1 MPQDSPKNQIAKL
14 RAEIAEHE
22 RLYRIEN
29 APVISDDD
37 FDLLVRQLKELE
49 AKYPQYAD
57 ESSPSRIVGNDLS
70 GAFVAVEHLSPMKS
84 LDNVFNSSE
93 LEEFDSRLHKTL
105 GLGGDFM
112 YCVEPKID
120 GAGISAVY
128 EDGKLAR
135 LLTRGD
141 GTKGD
146 DITRN
151 AFVLRNLPAR
161 LTGRNIPSLLEI
173 RGEAYMTRA
182 EFDRLSAAAIS
193 KNSEPQHSIS
203 DNNRKSPYANPR
215 NLAAGTLKLLDR
227 NVLEQRNLQVIFYSF
242 GAVEG
247 FTLHRQSELAEILRN
262 WGLPSFS
269 WTRLAHGPHEAFERI
284 CELEEVRADF
294 PYNTDGAVVK
304 LDDCSLYSRAGM
316 TSHAP
321 RWAVAWKYRAERAQ
335 TKLKSI
341 TLQVGRTGAVTPV
354 AELEPVFISG
364 TTVSRATLHNA
375 DNISEKDIRVGD
387 TVVIEKAGEII
398 PAVLE
403 VVKELRPQSAT
414 PYEFPQNCPECG
426 SRLVR
431 YGAIYRCPN
440 LSCPSQVR
448 GRIAHFASRSCMDIQ
463 GLGVSAV
470 DKIVETLGVKDPADL
485 YKLTLGDL
493 LKLENFKEKS
503 AGNLLSSIEAS
514 KNRELWRLI
523 FALGILEIGE
533 QFAKDLA
540 RKYGTLD
547 ALMAA
552 PLEDL
557 ESNQGFG
564 SRSKKKDSDSTGGSV
579 RALSIRAFFDDPNNR
594 ALIERLR
601 AAGLNFGSKPL
612 SNVDAASLPLS
623 GKIFVFTGTLQSM
636 GRSKAKEIVES
647 LGGRSAS
654 DVSKSTDFL
663 VSDGKIDGSKAAKA
677 REYGTRVLS
686 ENEFLKMVEDA
697 RGKLSLSADKSGTSA
712 ESAIPEKN
720 PSEILSTVEKSAQ
733 TRENTEADSNTNG
746 RDNLQTGNF
755 AASSGGKS
763 MPSETQEKSEAHS
776 LAHGAK
782 KSNDGKVLDRD
793 SDSQLGLA
801 LHSESGRV
809 GQNADGL
816 SDRNIKESAGESTP
830 KKSGKHKNV
839 PPESGQMSL
848 GI

>member
-14 RAEIAEHE
+14 RAQIAEHE

-128 EDGKLAR
+128 ENGKLVR

-151 AFVLRNLPAR
+151 AFVLRNLPMR
-161 LTGRNIPSLLEI
+161 LTDTNVPSLLEI

-193 KNSEPQHSIS
+193 KNSEAQNSIP
-203 DNNRKSPYANPR
+203 DNSRKSPYANPR
-215 NLAAGTLKLLDR
+215 NLAAGTLKLLDK

-247 FTLHRQSELAEILRN
+247 FTLRRQSELAEILRN
-262 WGLPSFS
+262 WGVPSFS
-269 WTRLAHGPHEAFERI
+269 WTKLAQGPHGAFERI

-304 LDDCSLYSRAGM
+304 LDDCSLYPRAGM

-321 RWAVAWKYRAERAQ
+321 RWAVAWKYRAERAN

-403 VVKELRPQSAT
+403 VVKELRPQSAV

-463 GLGVSAV
+463 GLGISAV
-470 DKIVETLGVKDPADL
+470 DKVVETLGVKDPADL

-493 LKLENFKEKS
+493 LRLENFKEKS

-547 ALMAA
+547 ALMEA

-564 SRSKKKDSDSTGGSV
+564 SRSKKKDADSSGGSV

-601 AAGLNFGSKPL
+601 AAGLNFGSKSP
-612 SNVDAASLPLS
+612 SNVSAGSLPLS

-636 GRSKAKEIVES
+636 GRAKAKEIVES

-697 RGKLSLSADKSGTSA
+697 REKLSFSADENGTSA
-712 ESAIPEKN
+712 ESAIPGKN
-720 PSEILSTVEKSAQ
+720 PSEILSTGAKSAQ
-733 TRENTEADSNTNG
+733 PRESTKEDSNIHERVNLPTSNTDASVG
-746 RDNLQTGNF
+746 R
-755 AASSGGKS
+755 KS

-776 LAHGAK
+776 FARSSK
-782 KSNDGKVLDRD
+782 KLEDGKVSACD
-793 SDSQLGLA
+793 SDSQFGLELCSENRRA
-801 LHSESGRV
+801 GQKKDSLHGC
-809 GQNADGL
+809 
-816 SDRNIKESAGESTP
+816 NIRESAP

>member
-14 RAEIAEHE
+14 RAQIAEHE

-128 EDGKLAR
+128 ENGKLVR

-151 AFVLRNLPAR
+151 AFVLRNLPMR
-161 LTGRNIPSLLEI
+161 LTGTNVPSLLEI

-193 KNSEPQHSIS
+193 KNSEAQNSIP
-203 DNNRKSPYANPR
+203 DNIRKSPYANPR
-215 NLAAGTLKLLDR
+215 NLAAGTLKLLDK

-247 FTLHRQSELAEILRN
+247 FTLRRQSELAEILRN
-262 WGLPSFS
+262 WGVPSFS
-269 WTRLAHGPHEAFERI
+269 WTKLAQGPHGAFERI

-304 LDDCSLYSRAGM
+304 LDDCSLYPRAGM

-321 RWAVAWKYRAERAQ
+321 RWAVAWKYRAERAN

-403 VVKELRPQSAT
+403 VVKELRPQSAV

-463 GLGVSAV
+463 GLGISAV
-470 DKIVETLGVKDPADL
+470 DKVVETLGVKDPADL

-493 LKLENFKEKS
+493 LRLENFKEKS

-547 ALMAA
+547 ALMEA

-564 SRSKKKDSDSTGGSV
+564 SRSKKKDADSSGGSV

-601 AAGLNFGSKPL
+601 AAGLNFGSKSP
-612 SNVDAASLPLS
+612 SNVSAGSLPLS

-636 GRSKAKEIVES
+636 GRAKAKEIVES

-697 RGKLSLSADKSGTSA
+697 REKLSFSADENGTSA
-712 ESAIPEKN
+712 ESAIPGKN
-720 PSEILSTVEKSAQ
+720 PSEILSTGAKSAQ
-733 TRENTEADSNTNG
+733 PRESTKEDSNIHERVNLPTSNPDASVG
-746 RDNLQTGNF
+746 R
-755 AASSGGKS
+755 KS

-776 LAHGAK
+776 FARSSK
-782 KSNDGKVLDRD
+782 KLEDGKVSACD
-793 SDSQLGLA
+793 SDSQFGLELCSENRRA
-801 LHSESGRV
+801 GQKKDSLHGC
-809 GQNADGL
+809 
-816 SDRNIKESAGESTP
+816 NIRESAP

>member
-14 RAEIAEHE
+14 RAQIAEHE

-128 EDGKLAR
+128 ENGKLVR

-151 AFVLRNLPAR
+151 AFVLRNLPMR
-161 LTGRNIPSLLEI
+161 LTGTNVPSLLEI

-193 KNSEPQHSIS
+193 KNSEAQNSIP
-203 DNNRKSPYANPR
+203 DNSRKSPYANPR
-215 NLAAGTLKLLDR
+215 NLAAGTLKLLDK

-247 FTLHRQSELAEILRN
+247 FTLRRQSELAEILRN
-262 WGLPSFS
+262 WGVPSFS
-269 WTRLAHGPHEAFERI
+269 WTKLAQGPHGAFERI

-304 LDDCSLYSRAGM
+304 LDDCSLYPRAGM

-321 RWAVAWKYRAERAQ
+321 RWAVAWKYRAERAN

-403 VVKELRPQSAT
+403 VVKELRPQSAV

-463 GLGVSAV
+463 GLGISAV
-470 DKIVETLGVKDPADL
+470 DKVVETLGVKDPADL

-493 LKLENFKEKS
+493 LRLENFKEKS

-547 ALMAA
+547 ALMEA

-564 SRSKKKDSDSTGGSV
+564 SRSKKKDADSSGGSV

-601 AAGLNFGSKPL
+601 AAGLNFGSKSP
-612 SNVDAASLPLS
+612 SNVSAGSLPLS

-636 GRSKAKEIVES
+636 GRAKAKEIVES

-697 RGKLSLSADKSGTSA
+697 REKLSFSADENGTSA
-712 ESAIPEKN
+712 ESAIPGKN
-720 PSEILSTVEKSAQ
+720 PSEILSTGAKSAQ
-733 TRENTEADSNTNG
+733 PRESTKEDSNIHERVNLPTSNPDASVG
-746 RDNLQTGNF
+746 R
-755 AASSGGKS
+755 KS
-763 MPSETQEKSEAHS
+763 VPSETQEKSEAHS
-776 LAHGAK
+776 FARSSK
-782 KSNDGKVLDRD
+782 KLEDGKVSACD
-793 SDSQLGLA
+793 SDSQFGLELYSENRRA
-801 LHSESGRV
+801 GQKKDSLHGC
-809 GQNADGL
+809 
-816 SDRNIKESAGESTP
+816 NIRESAP

-839 PPESGQMSL
+839 PPECGQMSL

>member
-14 RAEIAEHE
+14 RAQIAEHE

-128 EDGKLAR
+128 ENGKLVR

-151 AFVLRNLPAR
+151 AFVLRNLPMR
-161 LTGRNIPSLLEI
+161 LTGTNVPSLLEI

-193 KNSEPQHSIS
+193 KNSEAQNSIP
-203 DNNRKSPYANPR
+203 DNSRKSPYANPR
-215 NLAAGTLKLLDR
+215 NLAAGTLKLLDK

-247 FTLHRQSELAEILRN
+247 FTLRRQSELAEILRN
-262 WGLPSFS
+262 WGVPSFS
-269 WTRLAHGPHEAFERI
+269 WTKLAQGPHGAFERI

-304 LDDCSLYSRAGM
+304 LDDCSLYPRAGM

-321 RWAVAWKYRAERAQ
+321 RWAVAWKYRAERAN

-364 TTVSRATLHNA
+364 TNVSRATLHNA

-403 VVKELRPQSAT
+403 VVKELRPQSAV

-463 GLGVSAV
+463 GLGISAV
-470 DKIVETLGVKDPADL
+470 DKVVETLGVKDPADL

-493 LKLENFKEKS
+493 LRLENFKEKS

-547 ALMAA
+547 ALMEA

-564 SRSKKKDSDSTGGSV
+564 SRSKKKDADSSGGSV

-601 AAGLNFGSKPL
+601 AAGLNFGSKSP
-612 SNVDAASLPLS
+612 SNVSAGSLPLS

-636 GRSKAKEIVES
+636 GRAKAKEIVES

-697 RGKLSLSADKSGTSA
+697 REKLSFSADENGTSA
-712 ESAIPEKN
+712 ESAILGKN
-720 PSEILSTVEKSAQ
+720 PSEILSTGAKSAQ
-733 TRENTEADSNTNG
+733 PRESTKEDSNIHERVNLPTSNPDASVG
-746 RDNLQTGNF
+746 R
-755 AASSGGKS
+755 KS

-776 LAHGAK
+776 FARSSK
-782 KSNDGKVLDRD
+782 KLEDGKVSACD
-793 SDSQLGLA
+793 SDSQFGLELCSENRRA
-801 LHSESGRV
+801 GQKKDSLHGC
-809 GQNADGL
+809 
-816 SDRNIKESAGESTP
+816 NIRESAP

>member
-14 RAEIAEHE
+14 RAQIAEHE

-57 ESSPSRIVGNDLS
+57 ESSPSRIVGSDLS

-128 EDGKLAR
+128 ENGKLVR

-151 AFVLRNLPAR
+151 AFVLRNLPMR
-161 LTGRNIPSLLEI
+161 LTGTNVPSLLEI

-193 KNSEPQHSIS
+193 KNSEAQNSIP
-203 DNNRKSPYANPR
+203 DNSRKSPYANPR
-215 NLAAGTLKLLDR
+215 NLAAGTLKLLDK

-247 FTLHRQSELAEILRN
+247 FTLRRQSELAEILRN

-269 WTRLAHGPHEAFERI
+269 WTKLAQGPHGAFERI

-304 LDDCSLYSRAGM
+304 LDDCSLYPRAGM

-321 RWAVAWKYRAERAQ
+321 RWAVAWKYRAERAN

-403 VVKELRPQSAT
+403 VVKELRPQLAV

-463 GLGVSAV
+463 GLGISAV
-470 DKIVETLGVKDPADL
+470 DKVVETLGVKDPADL

-493 LKLENFKEKS
+493 LRLENFKEKS

-547 ALMAA
+547 ALMEA

-564 SRSKKKDSDSTGGSV
+564 SRSKKKDADSSGGSV

-601 AAGLNFGSKPL
+601 AAGLNFGSKSP
-612 SNVDAASLPLS
+612 SNVSAGSLPLS

-636 GRSKAKEIVES
+636 GRAKAKEIVES

-697 RGKLSLSADKSGTSA
+697 REKLSFSADENGTSA
-712 ESAIPEKN
+712 ESAIPGKN
-720 PSEILSTVEKSAQ
+720 PSEILSTGAKSAQ
-733 TRENTEADSNTNG
+733 PRESTKEDSNIHERVNLPTSNPDASVG
-746 RDNLQTGNF
+746 R
-755 AASSGGKS
+755 KS

-776 LAHGAK
+776 FARSSK
-782 KSNDGKVLDRD
+782 KLEDGKVSACD
-793 SDSQLGLA
+793 SDSQFGLELCSENRRA
-801 LHSESGRV
+801 GQKKDSLHGC
-809 GQNADGL
+809 
-816 SDRNIKESAGESTP
+816 NIRESAP

>member
-14 RAEIAEHE
+14 RAQIAEHE

-128 EDGKLAR
+128 ENGKLVR

-151 AFVLRNLPAR
+151 AFVLRNLPMR
-161 LTGRNIPSLLEI
+161 LTGTNVPSLLEI

-193 KNSEPQHSIS
+193 KNSEAQNSIP
-203 DNNRKSPYANPR
+203 DNSRKSPYANPR
-215 NLAAGTLKLLDR
+215 NLAAGTLKLLDK

-247 FTLHRQSELAEILRN
+247 FTLRRQSELAEILRN

-269 WTRLAHGPHEAFERI
+269 WTKLAQGPHGAFERI

-304 LDDCSLYSRAGM
+304 LDDCSLYPRAGM

-321 RWAVAWKYRAERAQ
+321 RWAVAWKYRAERAN

-403 VVKELRPQSAT
+403 VVKELRPQSAV

-463 GLGVSAV
+463 GLGISAV
-470 DKIVETLGVKDPADL
+470 DKVVETLGVKDPADL

-493 LKLENFKEKS
+493 LRLENFKEKS

-547 ALMAA
+547 ALMEA

-564 SRSKKKDSDSTGGSV
+564 SRSKKKDADSSGGSV

-601 AAGLNFGSKPL
+601 AAGLNFGSKSP
-612 SNVDAASLPLS
+612 SNVSAGSLPLS

-636 GRSKAKEIVES
+636 GRAKAKEIVES

-654 DVSKSTDFL
+654 DVSRSTDFL

-697 RGKLSLSADKSGTSA
+697 REKLSFSADENGTSA
-712 ESAIPEKN
+712 ESAIPGKN
-720 PSEILSTVEKSAQ
+720 PSEILSTGAKSAQ
-733 TRENTEADSNTNG
+733 PRESTKEDSNIHERVNLPTSNPDASVG
-746 RDNLQTGNF
+746 R
-755 AASSGGKS
+755 KS

-776 LAHGAK
+776 FARSSK
-782 KSNDGKVLDRD
+782 KLEDGKVSACD
-793 SDSQLGLA
+793 SDSQFGLELYSENRRA
-801 LHSESGRV
+801 GQKKDSLHGC
-809 GQNADGL
+809 
-816 SDRNIKESAGESTP
+816 NIRESAP

>member
-14 RAEIAEHE
+14 RAQIAEHE

-128 EDGKLAR
+128 ENGKLVR

-151 AFVLRNLPAR
+151 AFVLRNLPMR
-161 LTGRNIPSLLEI
+161 LTGTNVPSLLEI

-193 KNSEPQHSIS
+193 KNSEAQNSIP
-203 DNNRKSPYANPR
+203 DNSRKSPYANPR
-215 NLAAGTLKLLDR
+215 NLAAGTLKLLDK

-247 FTLHRQSELAEILRN
+247 FTLRRQSELAEILRN
-262 WGLPSFS
+262 WGVPSFS
-269 WTRLAHGPHEAFERI
+269 WTKLAQGPHGAFERI

-304 LDDCSLYSRAGM
+304 LDDCSLYPRAGM

-321 RWAVAWKYRAERAQ
+321 RWAVAWKYRAERAN

-403 VVKELRPQSAT
+403 VVKELRPQSAV

-463 GLGVSAV
+463 GLGISAV
-470 DKIVETLGVKDPADL
+470 DKVVETLGVKDPADL

-493 LKLENFKEKS
+493 LRLENFKEKS

-547 ALMAA
+547 ALMEA

-564 SRSKKKDSDSTGGSV
+564 SRSKKKDADSSGGSV

-601 AAGLNFGSKPL
+601 AAGLNFGSKSP
-612 SNVDAASLPLS
+612 SNVSAGSLPLS

-636 GRSKAKEIVES
+636 GRAKAKEIVES

-697 RGKLSLSADKSGTSA
+697 REKLSFSADESGTSA
-712 ESAIPEKN
+712 ESAILGKN
-720 PSEILSTVEKSAQ
+720 PSEILSTGAKSAQ
-733 TRENTEADSNTNG
+733 PRESTKEDSNIHERVNLPTSNPDASVG
-746 RDNLQTGNF
+746 R
-755 AASSGGKS
+755 KS

-776 LAHGAK
+776 FARSSK
-782 KSNDGKVLDRD
+782 KLEDGKVSACD
-793 SDSQLGLA
+793 SDSQFGLELCSENRRA
-801 LHSESGRV
+801 GQKKDSLHGC
-809 GQNADGL
+809 
-816 SDRNIKESAGESTP
+816 NIRESAP

>member
-1 MPQDSPKNQIAKL
+1 MFLMPQDSPKNQIAKL
-14 RAEIAEHE
+14 RAQIAEHE

-128 EDGKLAR
+128 ENGKLVR

-151 AFVLRNLPAR
+151 AFVLRNLPMR
-161 LTGRNIPSLLEI
+161 LTGTNVPSLLEI

-193 KNSEPQHSIS
+193 KNSEAQNSIP
-203 DNNRKSPYANPR
+203 DNSRKSPYANPR
-215 NLAAGTLKLLDR
+215 NLAAGTLKLLDK

-247 FTLHRQSELAEILRN
+247 FTLRRQSELAEILRN
-262 WGLPSFS
+262 WGVPSFS
-269 WTRLAHGPHEAFERI
+269 WTKLAQGPHGAFERI

-304 LDDCSLYSRAGM
+304 LDDCSLYPRAGM

-321 RWAVAWKYRAERAQ
+321 RWAVAWKYRAERAN

-403 VVKELRPQSAT
+403 VVKELRPQSAV

-463 GLGVSAV
+463 GLGISAV
-470 DKIVETLGVKDPADL
+470 DKVVETLGVKDPADL

-493 LKLENFKEKS
+493 LRLENFKEKS

-547 ALMAA
+547 ALMEA

-564 SRSKKKDSDSTGGSV
+564 SRSKKKDADSSGGSV

-601 AAGLNFGSKPL
+601 AAGLNFGSKSP
-612 SNVDAASLPLS
+612 SNVSAGSLPLS

-636 GRSKAKEIVES
+636 GRAKAKEIVES

-697 RGKLSLSADKSGTSA
+697 REKLSFSADENGTSA
-712 ESAIPEKN
+712 ESAIPGKN
-720 PSEILSTVEKSAQ
+720 PSEILSTGAKSAQ
-733 TRENTEADSNTNG
+733 PRESTKEDSNIHERVNLPTSNPDASVG
-746 RDNLQTGNF
+746 R
-755 AASSGGKS
+755 KS

-776 LAHGAK
+776 FARSSK
-782 KSNDGKVLDRD
+782 KLEDGKVSACD
-793 SDSQLGLA
+793 SDSQFGLELCSENRRA
-801 LHSESGRV
+801 GQKKDSLHGC
-809 GQNADGL
+809 
-816 SDRNIKESAGESTP
+816 NIRESAP

>member
-14 RAEIAEHE
+14 RAQIAEHE

-128 EDGKLAR
+128 ENGKLVR

-151 AFVLRNLPAR
+151 AFVLRNLPMR
-161 LTGRNIPSLLEI
+161 LTGTNVPSLLEI

-193 KNSEPQHSIS
+193 KNSEAQNSIP
-203 DNNRKSPYANPR
+203 DNSRKSPYANPR
-215 NLAAGTLKLLDR
+215 NLAAGTLKLLDK

-247 FTLHRQSELAEILRN
+247 FTLRRQSELAEILRN
-262 WGLPSFS
+262 WGVPSFS
-269 WTRLAHGPHEAFERI
+269 WTKLAQGPHGAFERI

-304 LDDCSLYSRAGM
+304 LDDCSLYPRAGM

-321 RWAVAWKYRAERAQ
+321 RWAVAWKYRAERAN

-403 VVKELRPQSAT
+403 VVKELRPQSAV

-463 GLGVSAV
+463 GLGISAV
-470 DKIVETLGVKDPADL
+470 DKVVETLGVKDPADL

-493 LKLENFKEKS
+493 LRLENFKEKS

-547 ALMAA
+547 ALMEA

-564 SRSKKKDSDSTGGSV
+564 SRSKKKDADSSGGSV

-601 AAGLNFGSKPL
+601 AAGLNFGSKSP
-612 SNVDAASLPLS
+612 SNVSAGSLPLS

-636 GRSKAKEIVES
+636 GRAKAKEIVES
-647 LGGRSAS
+647 FGGRSAS

-697 RGKLSLSADKSGTSA
+697 REKLSFSADENGTSA
-712 ESAIPEKN
+712 ESAILGKN
-720 PSEILSTVEKSAQ
+720 PSEILSTGAKSAQ
-733 TRENTEADSNTNG
+733 PRESTKEDSNIHERVNLPTSNPDASVG
-746 RDNLQTGNF
+746 R
-755 AASSGGKS
+755 KS

-776 LAHGAK
+776 FARSSK
-782 KSNDGKVLDRD
+782 KLEDGKVSACD
-793 SDSQLGLA
+793 SDSQFGLELCSENRRA
-801 LHSESGRV
+801 GQKKDSLHGC
-809 GQNADGL
+809 
-816 SDRNIKESAGESTP
+816 NIRESAP

>member
-14 RAEIAEHE
+14 RAQIAEHE

-128 EDGKLAR
+128 ENGKLVR

-151 AFVLRNLPAR
+151 AFVLRNLPMR
-161 LTGRNIPSLLEI
+161 LTGTNVPSLLEI

-193 KNSEPQHSIS
+193 KNSEAQNSIP
-203 DNNRKSPYANPR
+203 DNSRKSPYANPR
-215 NLAAGTLKLLDR
+215 NLAAGTLKLLDK

-247 FTLHRQSELAEILRN
+247 FTLRRQSELAEILRN
-262 WGLPSFS
+262 WGVPSFS
-269 WTRLAHGPHEAFERI
+269 WTKLAQGPHGAFERI

-304 LDDCSLYSRAGM
+304 LDDCSLYPRAGM

-321 RWAVAWKYRAERAQ
+321 RWAVAWKYRAERAN

-403 VVKELRPQSAT
+403 VVKELRPQSAV

-463 GLGVSAV
+463 GLGISAV
-470 DKIVETLGVKDPADL
+470 DKVVETLGVKDPADL

-493 LKLENFKEKS
+493 LRLENFKEKS

-547 ALMAA
+547 ALMEA

-564 SRSKKKDSDSTGGSV
+564 SRSKKKDADSSGGSV

-601 AAGLNFGSKPL
+601 AAGLNFGSKSP
-612 SNVDAASLPLS
+612 SNVSAGSLPLS

-636 GRSKAKEIVES
+636 GRAKAKEIVES

-654 DVSKSTDFL
+654 DVSKSSDFL

-697 RGKLSLSADKSGTSA
+697 REKLSFSADENGTSA
-712 ESAIPEKN
+712 ESAILGKN
-720 PSEILSTVEKSAQ
+720 PSEILSTGAKSAQ
-733 TRENTEADSNTNG
+733 PRESTKEDSNIHERVNLPTSNPDSSVG
-746 RDNLQTGNF
+746 R
-755 AASSGGKS
+755 KS

-776 LAHGAK
+776 FARSSK
-782 KSNDGKVLDRD
+782 KLEDGKVSACD
-793 SDSQLGLA
+793 SDSQFGLELCSENRRA
-801 LHSESGRV
+801 GQKKDSLHGC
-809 GQNADGL
+809 
-816 SDRNIKESAGESTP
+816 NIRESAP

>member
-1 MPQDSPKNQIAKL
+1 MPQDSPKNQITKL
-14 RAEIAEHE
+14 RAQIAEHE

-128 EDGKLAR
+128 ENGKLVR

-151 AFVLRNLPAR
+151 AFVLRNLPMR
-161 LTGRNIPSLLEI
+161 LTGTNVPSLLEI

-193 KNSEPQHSIS
+193 KNSEAQNSIP
-203 DNNRKSPYANPR
+203 DNSRKSPYANPR
-215 NLAAGTLKLLDR
+215 NLAAGTLKLLDK

-247 FTLHRQSELAEILRN
+247 FTLRRQSELAEILRN
-262 WGLPSFS
+262 WGVPSFS
-269 WTRLAHGPHEAFERI
+269 WTKLAQGPHGAFERI

-304 LDDCSLYSRAGM
+304 LDDCSLYPRAGM

-321 RWAVAWKYRAERAQ
+321 RWAVAWKYRAERAN

-403 VVKELRPQSAT
+403 VVKELRPQSAV

-463 GLGVSAV
+463 GLGISAV
-470 DKIVETLGVKDPADL
+470 DKVVETLGVKDPADL

-493 LKLENFKEKS
+493 LRLENFKEKS

-547 ALMAA
+547 ALMEA

-564 SRSKKKDSDSTGGSV
+564 SRSKKKDADSSGGSV

-601 AAGLNFGSKPL
+601 AAGLNFGSKSP
-612 SNVDAASLPLS
+612 SNVSAGSLPLS

-636 GRSKAKEIVES
+636 GRAKAKEIVES

-697 RGKLSLSADKSGTSA
+697 REKLSFSADENGTSA
-712 ESAIPEKN
+712 ESAILGKN
-720 PSEILSTVEKSAQ
+720 PSEILSTGAKSAQ
-733 TRENTEADSNTNG
+733 PRESTKEDSNIHERVNLPTSNPDASVG
-746 RDNLQTGNF
+746 R
-755 AASSGGKS
+755 KS

-776 LAHGAK
+776 FARSSK
-782 KSNDGKVLDRD
+782 KLEDGKVSACD
-793 SDSQLGLA
+793 SDSQFGLELCSENRRA
-801 LHSESGRV
+801 GQKKDSLHGC
-809 GQNADGL
+809 
-816 SDRNIKESAGESTP
+816 NIRESAP

>member
-14 RAEIAEHE
+14 RAQIAEHE

-128 EDGKLAR
+128 ENGKLVR

-151 AFVLRNLPAR
+151 AFVLRNLPMR
-161 LTGRNIPSLLEI
+161 LTGTNVPSLLEI

-193 KNSEPQHSIS
+193 KNSEAQNSIP
-203 DNNRKSPYANPR
+203 DNSRKSPYANPR
-215 NLAAGTLKLLDR
+215 NLAAGTLKLLDK

-247 FTLHRQSELAEILRN
+247 FTLRRQSELAEILRN

-269 WTRLAHGPHEAFERI
+269 WTKLAQGPHGAFERI

-304 LDDCSLYSRAGM
+304 LDDCSLYPRAGM

-321 RWAVAWKYRAERAQ
+321 RWAVAWKYRAERAN

-403 VVKELRPQSAT
+403 VVKELRPQSAV

-463 GLGVSAV
+463 GLGISAV
-470 DKIVETLGVKDPADL
+470 DKVVETLGVKDPADL

-493 LKLENFKEKS
+493 LRLENFKEKS

-547 ALMAA
+547 ALMEA

-564 SRSKKKDSDSTGGSV
+564 SRSKKKDADSSGGSV

-601 AAGLNFGSKPL
+601 AAGLNFGSKSP
-612 SNVDAASLPLS
+612 SNVSAGSLPLS

-636 GRSKAKEIVES
+636 GRAKAKEIVES

-697 RGKLSLSADKSGTSA
+697 REKLSFSADENGTSA
-712 ESAIPEKN
+712 ESAIPGKN
-720 PSEILSTVEKSAQ
+720 PSEILSTGAKSAQ
-733 TRENTEADSNTNG
+733 PRDSTKEDSNIHERVNLPTSNPDASVG
-746 RDNLQTGNF
+746 R
-755 AASSGGKS
+755 KS

-776 LAHGAK
+776 LARSSK
-782 KSNDGKVLDRD
+782 KLEDGKVSACD
-793 SDSQLGLA
+793 SDSQFGLELCSENRRA
-801 LHSESGRV
+801 GQKKDSLHGC
-809 GQNADGL
+809 
-816 SDRNIKESAGESTP
+816 NIRESAP

>member
-14 RAEIAEHE
+14 RAQIAEHE

-120 GAGISAVY
+120 GAGFSAVY
-128 EDGKLAR
+128 ENGKLVR

-151 AFVLRNLPAR
+151 AFVLRNLPMR
-161 LTGRNIPSLLEI
+161 LTGTNVPSLLEI

-193 KNSEPQHSIS
+193 KNSEAQNSIP
-203 DNNRKSPYANPR
+203 DNSRKSPYANPR
-215 NLAAGTLKLLDR
+215 NLAAGTLKLLDK

-247 FTLHRQSELAEILRN
+247 FTLRRQSELAEILRN
-262 WGLPSFS
+262 WGVPSFS
-269 WTRLAHGPHEAFERI
+269 WTKLAQGPHGAFERI

-304 LDDCSLYSRAGM
+304 LDDCSLYPRAGM

-321 RWAVAWKYRAERAQ
+321 RWAVAWKYRAERAN

-403 VVKELRPQSAT
+403 VVKELRPQSAV

-463 GLGVSAV
+463 GLGISAV
-470 DKIVETLGVKDPADL
+470 DKVVETLGVKDPADL

-493 LKLENFKEKS
+493 LRLENFKEKS

-547 ALMAA
+547 ALMEA

-564 SRSKKKDSDSTGGSV
+564 SRSKKKDADSSGGSV

-601 AAGLNFGSKPL
+601 AAGLNFGSKSP
-612 SNVDAASLPLS
+612 SNVSAGSLPLS

-636 GRSKAKEIVES
+636 GRAKAKEIVES

-697 RGKLSLSADKSGTSA
+697 REKLSFSADENGTSA
-712 ESAIPEKN
+712 ESAILGKN
-720 PSEILSTVEKSAQ
+720 PSEILSTGAKSAQ
-733 TRENTEADSNTNG
+733 PRESTKEDSNIHERVNLPTSNPDASVG
-746 RDNLQTGNF
+746 R
-755 AASSGGKS
+755 KS

-776 LAHGAK
+776 FARSSK
-782 KSNDGKVLDRD
+782 KLEDGKVSACD
-793 SDSQLGLA
+793 SDSQFGLELCSENRRA
-801 LHSESGRV
+801 GQKKDNLHGC
-809 GQNADGL
+809 
-816 SDRNIKESAGESTP
+816 NIRESAP

>member
-14 RAEIAEHE
+14 RAQIAEHE

-128 EDGKLAR
+128 ENGKLVR

-151 AFVLRNLPAR
+151 AFVLRNLPMR
-161 LTGRNIPSLLEI
+161 LTGTNVPSLLEI

-193 KNSEPQHSIS
+193 KNSEAQNSIP
-203 DNNRKSPYANPR
+203 DNSRKSPYANPR
-215 NLAAGTLKLLDR
+215 NLAAGTLKLLDK

-247 FTLHRQSELAEILRN
+247 FTLRRQSELAEILRN
-262 WGLPSFS
+262 WGVPSFS
-269 WTRLAHGPHEAFERI
+269 WTKLAQGPHGAFERI

-304 LDDCSLYSRAGM
+304 LDDCSLYPRAGM

-321 RWAVAWKYRAERAQ
+321 RWAVAWKYRAERAN

-403 VVKELRPQSAT
+403 VVKELRPQSAV

-463 GLGVSAV
+463 GLGISAV
-470 DKIVETLGVKDPADL
+470 DKVVETLGVKDPADL

-493 LKLENFKEKS
+493 LRLENFKEKS

-547 ALMAA
+547 ALMEA

-564 SRSKKKDSDSTGGSV
+564 SRSKKKDADSSGGSV

-601 AAGLNFGSKPL
+601 AAGLNFGSKSPL
-612 SNVDAASLPLS
+612 NVSAGSLPLS

-636 GRSKAKEIVES
+636 GRAKAKEIVES

-697 RGKLSLSADKSGTSA
+697 REKLSFSADENGTSA
-712 ESAIPEKN
+712 ESAIPGKN
-720 PSEILSTVEKSAQ
+720 PSEILSTGAKSAQ
-733 TRENTEADSNTNG
+733 PRESTKEDSNIHERVNLPTSNPDASVG
-746 RDNLQTGNF
+746 R
-755 AASSGGKS
+755 KS

-776 LAHGAK
+776 FARSSK
-782 KSNDGKVLDRD
+782 KLEDGKVSACD
-793 SDSQLGLA
+793 SDSQFGLELCSENRRA
-801 LHSESGRV
+801 GQKKDSLHGC
-809 GQNADGL
+809 
-816 SDRNIKESAGESTP
+816 NIRESAP

>member
-14 RAEIAEHE
+14 RAQIAEHE

-37 FDLLVRQLKELE
+37 FDLLVRQLKKLE

-128 EDGKLAR
+128 ENGKLVR

-151 AFVLRNLPAR
+151 AFVLRNLPMR
-161 LTGRNIPSLLEI
+161 LTGTNVPSLLEI

-193 KNSEPQHSIS
+193 KNSEAQNSIP
-203 DNNRKSPYANPR
+203 DNSRKSPYANPR
-215 NLAAGTLKLLDR
+215 NLAAGTLKLLDK

-247 FTLHRQSELAEILRN
+247 FTLRRQSELAEILRN

-269 WTRLAHGPHEAFERI
+269 WTKLAQGPHGAFERI

-304 LDDCSLYSRAGM
+304 LDDCSLYPRAGM

-321 RWAVAWKYRAERAQ
+321 RWAVAWKYRAERAN

-403 VVKELRPQSAT
+403 VVKELRPQSAV

-463 GLGVSAV
+463 GLGISAV
-470 DKIVETLGVKDPADL
+470 DKVVETLGVKDPADL

-493 LKLENFKEKS
+493 LRLENFKEKS

-547 ALMAA
+547 ALMEA

-564 SRSKKKDSDSTGGSV
+564 SRSKKKDADSSGGSV

-601 AAGLNFGSKPL
+601 AAGLNFGSKSP
-612 SNVDAASLPLS
+612 SNVSAGSLPLS

-636 GRSKAKEIVES
+636 GRAKAKEIVES

-697 RGKLSLSADKSGTSA
+697 REKLSFSADENGTSA
-712 ESAIPEKN
+712 ESAIPGKN
-720 PSEILSTVEKSAQ
+720 PSEILSTGAKSAQ
-733 TRENTEADSNTNG
+733 PRESTKEDSNIHERVNLPTSNPDASVG
-746 RDNLQTGNF
+746 R
-755 AASSGGKS
+755 KS

-776 LAHGAK
+776 FARSSK
-782 KSNDGKVLDRD
+782 KLEDGKVSACD
-793 SDSQLGLA
+793 SDSQFGLELCSENRRA
-801 LHSESGRV
+801 GQKKDSLHGC
-809 GQNADGL
+809 
-816 SDRNIKESAGESTP
+816 NIRESAP

>member
-14 RAEIAEHE
+14 RAQIAEHE

-128 EDGKLAR
+128 ENGKLVR

-151 AFVLRNLPAR
+151 AFVLRNLPMR
-161 LTGRNIPSLLEI
+161 LTGTNVPSLLEI

-193 KNSEPQHSIS
+193 KNSEAQNSIP
-203 DNNRKSPYANPR
+203 DNSRKSPYANPR
-215 NLAAGTLKLLDR
+215 NLAAGTLKLLDK

-247 FTLHRQSELAEILRN
+247 FTLRRQSELAEILRN

-269 WTRLAHGPHEAFERI
+269 WTKLAQGPHGAFERI

-304 LDDCSLYSRAGM
+304 LDDCSLYPRAGM

-321 RWAVAWKYRAERAQ
+321 RWAVAWKYRAERAN

-403 VVKELRPQSAT
+403 VVKELRPQSAV

-463 GLGVSAV
+463 GLGISAV
-470 DKIVETLGVKDPADL
+470 DKVVETLGVKDPADL

-493 LKLENFKEKS
+493 LRLENFKEKS

-547 ALMAA
+547 ALMEA

-564 SRSKKKDSDSTGGSV
+564 SRSKKKDADSSGGSV

-601 AAGLNFGSKPL
+601 AAGLNFGSKSP
-612 SNVDAASLPLS
+612 SNVSVGSLPLS

-636 GRSKAKEIVES
+636 GRAKAKEIVES

-697 RGKLSLSADKSGTSA
+697 REKLSFSADENGTSA
-712 ESAIPEKN
+712 ESAIPGKN
-720 PSEILSTVEKSAQ
+720 PSEILSTGAKSAQ
-733 TRENTEADSNTNG
+733 PRESTKEDSNIHERVNLPTSNPDASVG
-746 RDNLQTGNF
+746 R
-755 AASSGGKS
+755 KS

-776 LAHGAK
+776 FARSSK
-782 KSNDGKVLDRD
+782 KLEDGKVSACD
-793 SDSQLGLA
+793 SDSQFGLELCSENRRA
-801 LHSESGRV
+801 GQKKDNLHGC
-809 GQNADGL
+809 
-816 SDRNIKESAGESTP
+816 NIRESAP

>member
-14 RAEIAEHE
+14 RAQIAEHE

-128 EDGKLAR
+128 ENGKLVR

-151 AFVLRNLPAR
+151 AFVLRNLPMR
-161 LTGRNIPSLLEI
+161 LTGTNVPSLLEI

-193 KNSEPQHSIS
+193 KNSEAQNSIP
-203 DNNRKSPYANPR
+203 DNSRKSPYANPR
-215 NLAAGTLKLLDR
+215 NLAAGTLKLLDK
-227 NVLEQRNLQVIFYSF
+227 NILEQRNLQVIFYSF

-247 FTLHRQSELAEILRN
+247 FTLRRQSELAEILRN
-262 WGLPSFS
+262 WGVPSFS
-269 WTRLAHGPHEAFERI
+269 WTKLAQGPHGAFERI

-304 LDDCSLYSRAGM
+304 LDDCSLYPRAGM

-321 RWAVAWKYRAERAQ
+321 RWAVAWKYRAERAN

-403 VVKELRPQSAT
+403 VVKELRPQSAV

-463 GLGVSAV
+463 GLGISAV
-470 DKIVETLGVKDPADL
+470 DKVVETLGVKDPADL

-493 LKLENFKEKS
+493 LRLENFKEKS

-547 ALMAA
+547 ALMEA

-564 SRSKKKDSDSTGGSV
+564 SRSKKKDADSSGGSV

-601 AAGLNFGSKPL
+601 AAGLNFGSKSP
-612 SNVDAASLPLS
+612 SNVSAGSLPLS

-636 GRSKAKEIVES
+636 GRAKAKEIVES

-697 RGKLSLSADKSGTSA
+697 REKLSFSADENGTSA
-712 ESAIPEKN
+712 ESAIPGKN
-720 PSEILSTVEKSAQ
+720 PSEILSTGAKSAQ
-733 TRENTEADSNTNG
+733 PRESTKEDSNIHERVNLPTSNTDASVG
-746 RDNLQTGNF
+746 R
-755 AASSGGKS
+755 KS

-776 LAHGAK
+776 FARSSK
-782 KSNDGKVLDRD
+782 KLEDGKVSACD
-793 SDSQLGLA
+793 SDSQFGLELCSENRRA
-801 LHSESGRV
+801 GQKKDSLHGC
-809 GQNADGL
+809 
-816 SDRNIKESAGESTP
+816 NIRESAP

>member
-14 RAEIAEHE
+14 RAQIAEHE

-128 EDGKLAR
+128 ENGKLVR

-151 AFVLRNLPAR
+151 AFVLRNLPMR
-161 LTGRNIPSLLEI
+161 LTGTNVPSLLEI

-193 KNSEPQHSIS
+193 KNSEAQNSIP
-203 DNNRKSPYANPR
+203 DNSRKSPYANPR
-215 NLAAGTLKLLDR
+215 NLAAGTLKLLDK

-247 FTLHRQSELAEILRN
+247 FTLRRQSELAEILRN
-262 WGLPSFS
+262 WGVPSFS
-269 WTRLAHGPHEAFERI
+269 WTKLAQGPHGAFERI

-304 LDDCSLYSRAGM
+304 LDDCSLYPRAGM

-321 RWAVAWKYRAERAQ
+321 RWAVAWKYRAERAN

-403 VVKELRPQSAT
+403 VVKELRPQSAV

-463 GLGVSAV
+463 GLGISAV
-470 DKIVETLGVKDPADL
+470 DKVVETLGVKDPADL

-493 LKLENFKEKS
+493 LRLENFKEKS

-547 ALMAA
+547 ALMEA

-564 SRSKKKDSDSTGGSV
+564 SRSKKKDADSSGGSV

-601 AAGLNFGSKPL
+601 AAGLNFGSKSP
-612 SNVDAASLPLS
+612 SNVSAGSLPLS

-636 GRSKAKEIVES
+636 GRAKAKEIVES

-697 RGKLSLSADKSGTSA
+697 REKLSFSADGNDTSA
-712 ESAIPEKN
+712 ESAIPGKN
-720 PSEILSTVEKSAQ
+720 PSEILSTGAKSAQ
-733 TRENTEADSNTNG
+733 PRESTKEDSNIHERVNLPTSNPDASVG
-746 RDNLQTGNF
+746 R
-755 AASSGGKS
+755 KS

-776 LAHGAK
+776 FARSSK
-782 KSNDGKVLDRD
+782 KLEDGKVSACD
-793 SDSQLGLA
+793 SDSQFGLELCSENRRA
-801 LHSESGRV
+801 GQKKDSLHGC
-809 GQNADGL
+809 
-816 SDRNIKESAGESTP
+816 NIRESAP

>member
-14 RAEIAEHE
+14 RAQIAEHE

-128 EDGKLAR
+128 ENGKLVR

-151 AFVLRNLPAR
+151 AFVLRNLPMR
-161 LTGRNIPSLLEI
+161 LTGTNVPSLLEI

-193 KNSEPQHSIS
+193 KNSEAQNSIP
-203 DNNRKSPYANPR
+203 DNSRKSPYANPR
-215 NLAAGTLKLLDR
+215 NLAAGTLKLLDK

-247 FTLHRQSELAEILRN
+247 FTLRRQSELAEILRN

-269 WTRLAHGPHEAFERI
+269 WTKLAQGPHGAFERI

-304 LDDCSLYSRAGM
+304 LDDCSLYPRAGM

-321 RWAVAWKYRAERAQ
+321 RWAVAWKYRAERAN

-403 VVKELRPQSAT
+403 VVKELRPQSAV

-463 GLGVSAV
+463 GLGISAV
-470 DKIVETLGVKDPADL
+470 DKVVETLGVKDPADL

-493 LKLENFKEKS
+493 LRLENFKEKS

-547 ALMAA
+547 ALMEA

-564 SRSKKKDSDSTGGSV
+564 SRSKKKDADSSGGSV

-601 AAGLNFGSKPL
+601 AAGLNFGSKSP
-612 SNVDAASLPLS
+612 SNVSAGSLPLS

-636 GRSKAKEIVES
+636 GRAKAKEIVES

-697 RGKLSLSADKSGTSA
+697 REKLSFSADENGTSA
-712 ESAIPEKN
+712 ESAIPGKN
-720 PSEILSTVEKSAQ
+720 PSEILSTGAKSAQ
-733 TRENTEADSNTNG
+733 PRESTKEDSNIHERVNLPTSNPDASVG
-746 RDNLQTGNF
+746 R
-755 AASSGGKS
+755 KS

-776 LAHGAK
+776 FARSSK
-782 KSNDGKVLDRD
+782 KLEDGKVSACD
-793 SDSQLGLA
+793 SDSQFGLELYSENRRA
-801 LHSESGRV
+801 GQKKDSLHGC
-809 GQNADGL
+809 
-816 SDRNIKESAGESTP
+816 NIRESAP

>member
-14 RAEIAEHE
+14 RAQIAEHE

-128 EDGKLAR
+128 ENGKLVR

-151 AFVLRNLPAR
+151 AFVLRNLPMR
-161 LTGRNIPSLLEI
+161 LTGTNVPSLLEI

-193 KNSEPQHSIS
+193 KNSEAQNSIP
-203 DNNRKSPYANPR
+203 DNSRKSPYANPR
-215 NLAAGTLKLLDR
+215 NLAAGTLKLLDK

-247 FTLHRQSELAEILRN
+247 FTLRRQSELAEILRN
-262 WGLPSFS
+262 WGVPSFS
-269 WTRLAHGPHEAFERI
+269 WTKLAQGPHGAFERI

-304 LDDCSLYSRAGM
+304 LDDCSLYPRAGM

-321 RWAVAWKYRAERAQ
+321 RWAVAWKYRAERAN
-335 TKLKSI
+335 TKLKFI

-403 VVKELRPQSAT
+403 VVKELRPQSAV

-463 GLGVSAV
+463 GLGISAV
-470 DKIVETLGVKDPADL
+470 DKVVETLGVKDPADL

-493 LKLENFKEKS
+493 LRLENFKEKS

-547 ALMAA
+547 ALMEA

-564 SRSKKKDSDSTGGSV
+564 SRSKKKDADSSGGSV

-601 AAGLNFGSKPL
+601 AAGLNFGSKSP
-612 SNVDAASLPLS
+612 SNVSAGSLPLS

-636 GRSKAKEIVES
+636 GRAKAKEIVES

-697 RGKLSLSADKSGTSA
+697 REKLSFSADENGTSA
-712 ESAIPEKN
+712 ESAIPGKN
-720 PSEILSTVEKSAQ
+720 PSEILSTGAKSAQ
-733 TRENTEADSNTNG
+733 PRESTKEDSNIHERVNLPTSNTDASVG
-746 RDNLQTGNF
+746 R
-755 AASSGGKS
+755 KS

-776 LAHGAK
+776 FARSSK
-782 KSNDGKVLDRD
+782 KLEDGKVSACD
-793 SDSQLGLA
+793 SDSQFGLELCSENRRA
-801 LHSESGRV
+801 GQKKDSLHGC
-809 GQNADGL
+809 
-816 SDRNIKESAGESTP
+816 NIRESAP

>member
-14 RAEIAEHE
+14 RAQIAEHE

-128 EDGKLAR
+128 ENGKLVR

-151 AFVLRNLPAR
+151 AFVLRNLPMR
-161 LTGRNIPSLLEI
+161 LTGTNVPSLLEI

-193 KNSEPQHSIS
+193 KNSEAQNSIP
-203 DNNRKSPYANPR
+203 DNSRKSPYANPR
-215 NLAAGTLKLLDR
+215 NLAAGTLKLLDK

-247 FTLHRQSELAEILRN
+247 FTLRRQSELAEILRN
-262 WGLPSFS
+262 WGVPSFS
-269 WTRLAHGPHEAFERI
+269 WTKLAQGPHGAFERI

-304 LDDCSLYSRAGM
+304 LDDCSLYPRAGM

-321 RWAVAWKYRAERAQ
+321 RWAVAWKYRAERAN

-403 VVKELRPQSAT
+403 VVKELRPQSAV

-463 GLGVSAV
+463 GLGISAV
-470 DKIVETLGVKDPADL
+470 DKVVETLGVKDPADL

-493 LKLENFKEKS
+493 LRLENFKEKS

-547 ALMAA
+547 ALMEA

-564 SRSKKKDSDSTGGSV
+564 SRSKKKDADSSGGSV

-601 AAGLNFGSKPL
+601 AAGLNFGSKSP
-612 SNVDAASLPLS
+612 SNVSAGSLPLS

-636 GRSKAKEIVES
+636 GRAKAKEIVES

-686 ENEFLKMVEDA
+686 ENEFLKMMEDA
-697 RGKLSLSADKSGTSA
+697 REKLSFSADENGTSA
-712 ESAIPEKN
+712 ESAILGKN
-720 PSEILSTVEKSAQ
+720 PSEILSTGAKSAQ
-733 TRENTEADSNTNG
+733 PRESTKEDSNIHERVNLPTSNPDASVG
-746 RDNLQTGNF
+746 RI
-755 AASSGGKS
+755 S

-776 LAHGAK
+776 FARSSK
-782 KSNDGKVLDRD
+782 KLEDGKVSACD
-793 SDSQLGLA
+793 SDSQFGLELCSENRRA
-801 LHSESGRV
+801 GQKKDNLHGC
-809 GQNADGL
+809 
-816 SDRNIKESAGESTP
+816 NIRESAP

>member
-14 RAEIAEHE
+14 RAQIAEHE

-128 EDGKLAR
+128 ENGKLVR

-151 AFVLRNLPAR
+151 AFVLRNLPMR
-161 LTGRNIPSLLEI
+161 LTGTNVPSLLEI

-193 KNSEPQHSIS
+193 KNSEAQNSIP
-203 DNNRKSPYANPR
+203 DNSRKSPYANPR
-215 NLAAGTLKLLDR
+215 NLAAGTLKLLDK

-247 FTLHRQSELAEILRN
+247 FTLRRQSELAEILRN
-262 WGLPSFS
+262 WGVPSFS
-269 WTRLAHGPHEAFERI
+269 WTKLAQGPHGAFERI

-304 LDDCSLYSRAGM
+304 LDDCSLYPRAGM

-321 RWAVAWKYRAERAQ
+321 RWAVAWKYRAERAN

-403 VVKELRPQSAT
+403 VVKELRPQSAV

-463 GLGVSAV
+463 GLGISAV
-470 DKIVETLGVKDPADL
+470 DKVVETLGVKDPADL

-493 LKLENFKEKS
+493 LRLENFKEKS

-547 ALMAA
+547 ALMEA

-564 SRSKKKDSDSTGGSV
+564 SRSKKKDADSSGGSV

-601 AAGLNFGSKPL
+601 AAGLNFGSKSP
-612 SNVDAASLPLS
+612 SNVSAGSLPLS

-636 GRSKAKEIVES
+636 GRAKAKEIVES

-697 RGKLSLSADKSGTSA
+697 REKLSFSADENGTSA
-712 ESAIPEKN
+712 ESAIPGKR

-733 TRENTEADSNTNG
+733 TRENTETDSNTNG

-755 AASSGGKS
+755 AASVGRKS
-763 MPSETQEKSEAHS
+763 VPSETQEKSEAHS
-776 LAHGAK
+776 FARSSK
-782 KSNDGKVLDRD
+782 KLEDGKVSACD
-793 SDSQLGLA
+793 SDSQFGLELYSENRRA
-801 LHSESGRV
+801 GQKKDSLHGC
-809 GQNADGL
+809 
-816 SDRNIKESAGESTP
+816 NIRESAP

-839 PPESGQMSL
+839 PPECGQMSL

>member
-14 RAEIAEHE
+14 RAQIAEHE

-128 EDGKLAR
+128 ENGKLVR

-151 AFVLRNLPAR
+151 AFVLRNLPMR
-161 LTGRNIPSLLEI
+161 LTGTNVPSLLEI

-193 KNSEPQHSIS
+193 KNSEAQNSIP
-203 DNNRKSPYANPR
+203 DNSRKSPYANPR
-215 NLAAGTLKLLDR
+215 NLAAGTLKLLDK

-247 FTLHRQSELAEILRN
+247 FTLRRQSELAEILRN

-269 WTRLAHGPHEAFERI
+269 WTKLAQGPHGAFERI

-304 LDDCSLYSRAGM
+304 LDDCSLYPRAGM

-321 RWAVAWKYRAERAQ
+321 RWAVAWKYRAERAN

-403 VVKELRPQSAT
+403 VVKELRPQSAV

-463 GLGVSAV
+463 GLGISAV
-470 DKIVETLGVKDPADL
+470 DKVVETLGVKDPADL

-493 LKLENFKEKS
+493 LRLENFKEKS

-547 ALMAA
+547 ALMEA

-564 SRSKKKDSDSTGGSV
+564 SRSKKKDADSSGGSV

-601 AAGLNFGSKPL
+601 AAGLNFGSKSP
-612 SNVDAASLPLS
+612 SNISAGSLPLS

-636 GRSKAKEIVES
+636 GRAKAKEIVES

-697 RGKLSLSADKSGTSA
+697 REKLSFSADENGTSA
-712 ESAIPEKN
+712 ESAIPGKN
-720 PSEILSTVEKSAQ
+720 PSEILSTGAKSAQ
-733 TRENTEADSNTNG
+733 PRESTKEDSNIHERVNLPTSNPDASVG
-746 RDNLQTGNF
+746 R
-755 AASSGGKS
+755 KS

-776 LAHGAK
+776 FARSSK
-782 KSNDGKVLDRD
+782 KLEDGKVSACD
-793 SDSQLGLA
+793 SDSQFGLELYSENRRA
-801 LHSESGRV
+801 GQKKDSLHGC
-809 GQNADGL
+809 
-816 SDRNIKESAGESTP
+816 NIRESAP

>member
-14 RAEIAEHE
+14 RAQIAEHE

-128 EDGKLAR
+128 ENGKLVR

-151 AFVLRNLPAR
+151 AFVLRNLPMR
-161 LTGRNIPSLLEI
+161 LTGTNVPSLLEI

-193 KNSEPQHSIS
+193 KNSEAQNSIP
-203 DNNRKSPYANPR
+203 DNSRKSPYANPR
-215 NLAAGTLKLLDR
+215 NLAAGTLKLLDK

-247 FTLHRQSELAEILRN
+247 FTLRRQSELAEILRN
-262 WGLPSFS
+262 WGVPSFS
-269 WTRLAHGPHEAFERI
+269 WTKLAQGPHGAFERI

-304 LDDCSLYSRAGM
+304 LDDCSLYPRAGM

-321 RWAVAWKYRAERAQ
+321 RWAVAWKYRAERAN

-403 VVKELRPQSAT
+403 VVKELRPQSAV

-463 GLGVSAV
+463 GLGISAV
-470 DKIVETLGVKDPADL
+470 DKVVETLGVKDPADL

-493 LKLENFKEKS
+493 LRLENFKEKS

-547 ALMAA
+547 VLMEA

-564 SRSKKKDSDSTGGSV
+564 SRSKKKDADSSGGSV

-601 AAGLNFGSKPL
+601 AAGLNFGSKSP
-612 SNVDAASLPLS
+612 SNVSAGSLPLS

-636 GRSKAKEIVES
+636 GRAKAKEIVES

-697 RGKLSLSADKSGTSA
+697 REKLSFSADENGTSA
-712 ESAIPEKN
+712 ESAIPGKN
-720 PSEILSTVEKSAQ
+720 PSEILSTGAKSAQ
-733 TRENTEADSNTNG
+733 PRESTKEDSNIHERVNLPTSNPDASVG
-746 RDNLQTGNF
+746 R
-755 AASSGGKS
+755 KS

-776 LAHGAK
+776 LARSSK
-782 KSNDGKVLDRD
+782 KLEDGKVSACD
-793 SDSQLGLA
+793 SDSQFGLELCSENRRA
-801 LHSESGRV
+801 GQKKDNLHGC
-809 GQNADGL
+809 
-816 SDRNIKESAGESTP
+816 NIRESAP

>member
-14 RAEIAEHE
+14 RAQIAEHE

-128 EDGKLAR
+128 ENGKLVR

-151 AFVLRNLPAR
+151 AFVLRNLPMR
-161 LTGRNIPSLLEI
+161 LTGTNVPSLLEI

-193 KNSEPQHSIS
+193 KNSEAQNSIP
-203 DNNRKSPYANPR
+203 DNSRKSPYANPR
-215 NLAAGTLKLLDR
+215 NLAAGTLKLLDK

-247 FTLHRQSELAEILRN
+247 FTLRRQSELAEILRN
-262 WGLPSFS
+262 WGVPSFS
-269 WTRLAHGPHEAFERI
+269 WTKLAQGPHGAFERI

-304 LDDCSLYSRAGM
+304 LDDCSLYPRAGM

-321 RWAVAWKYRAERAQ
+321 RWAVAWKYRAERAN

-403 VVKELRPQSAT
+403 VVKELRPQSAV
-414 PYEFPQNCPECG
+414 PYEFPQNCPECS

-463 GLGVSAV
+463 GLGISAV
-470 DKIVETLGVKDPADL
+470 DKVVETLGVKDPADL

-493 LKLENFKEKS
+493 LRLENFKEKS

-547 ALMAA
+547 ALMEA

-564 SRSKKKDSDSTGGSV
+564 SRSKKKDADSSGGSV

-601 AAGLNFGSKPL
+601 AAGLNFGSKSP
-612 SNVDAASLPLS
+612 SNVSAGSLPLS

-636 GRSKAKEIVES
+636 GRAKAKEIVES
-647 LGGRSAS
+647 LGGHSAS

-697 RGKLSLSADKSGTSA
+697 REKLSFSADENGTSA
-712 ESAIPEKN
+712 ESAIPGKN
-720 PSEILSTVEKSAQ
+720 PSEILSTGAKSAQ
-733 TRENTEADSNTNG
+733 PRESTKEDSNIHERVNLPTSNPDSSVG
-746 RDNLQTGNF
+746 R
-755 AASSGGKS
+755 KS

-776 LAHGAK
+776 FARSSK
-782 KSNDGKVLDRD
+782 KLEDGKVSACD
-793 SDSQLGLA
+793 SDSQFGLELCSENRRA
-801 LHSESGRV
+801 GQKKDSLHGC
-809 GQNADGL
+809 
-816 SDRNIKESAGESTP
+816 NIRESAP

>member
-14 RAEIAEHE
+14 RAQIAEHE

-84 LDNVFNSSE
+84 LDNVFNSLE
-93 LEEFDSRLHKTL
+93 LEEFDSRLHKTI

-128 EDGKLAR
+128 ENGKLVR

-151 AFVLRNLPAR
+151 AFVLRNLPMR
-161 LTGRNIPSLLEI
+161 LTGTNVPSLLEI

-193 KNSEPQHSIS
+193 KNSEAQNSIP
-203 DNNRKSPYANPR
+203 DNSRKSPYANPR
-215 NLAAGTLKLLDR
+215 NLAAGTLKLLDKH
-227 NVLEQRNLQVIFYSF
+227 VLEQRNLQVIFYSF

-247 FTLHRQSELAEILRN
+247 FTLRRQSELAEILRN
-262 WGLPSFS
+262 WGVPSFS
-269 WTRLAHGPHEAFERI
+269 WTKLAQGPHGAFERI

-304 LDDCSLYSRAGM
+304 LDDCSLYPRAGM

-321 RWAVAWKYRAERAQ
+321 RWAVAWKYRAERAN

-403 VVKELRPQSAT
+403 VVKELRPQSAV

-463 GLGVSAV
+463 GLGISAV
-470 DKIVETLGVKDPADL
+470 DKVVETLGVKDPADL

-493 LKLENFKEKS
+493 LRLENFKEKS

-547 ALMAA
+547 ALMEA

-564 SRSKKKDSDSTGGSV
+564 SRSKKKDADSSGGSV

-601 AAGLNFGSKPL
+601 AAGLNFGSKSP
-612 SNVDAASLPLS
+612 SNVSAGSLPLS

-636 GRSKAKEIVES
+636 GRAKAKEIVES

-697 RGKLSLSADKSGTSA
+697 REKLSFSADENGTSA
-712 ESAIPEKN
+712 ESAIPGKN
-720 PSEILSTVEKSAQ
+720 PSEILSTGAKSAQ
-733 TRENTEADSNTNG
+733 PRESTKEDSNIHERVNLPTSNPDASVG
-746 RDNLQTGNF
+746 R
-755 AASSGGKS
+755 KS

-776 LAHGAK
+776 FARSSK
-782 KSNDGKVLDRD
+782 KLEDGKVSACD
-793 SDSQLGLA
+793 SDSQFGLELCSENRRA
-801 LHSESGRV
+801 GQKKDSLHGC
-809 GQNADGL
+809 
-816 SDRNIKESAGESTP
+816 NIRESAP

>member
-14 RAEIAEHE
+14 RAQIAEHE

-128 EDGKLAR
+128 ENGKLVR

-151 AFVLRNLPAR
+151 AFVLRNLPMR
-161 LTGRNIPSLLEI
+161 LTGTNVPSLLEI

-193 KNSEPQHSIS
+193 KNSEAQNSIP
-203 DNNRKSPYANPR
+203 DNSRKSPYANPR
-215 NLAAGTLKLLDR
+215 NLAAGTLKLLDK

-247 FTLHRQSELAEILRN
+247 FTLRRQSELAEILRN
-262 WGLPSFS
+262 WGVPSFS
-269 WTRLAHGPHEAFERI
+269 WTKLAQGPHGAFERI

-304 LDDCSLYSRAGM
+304 LDDCSLYPRAGM

-321 RWAVAWKYRAERAQ
+321 RWAVAWKYRAERAN

-403 VVKELRPQSAT
+403 VVKELRPQSAV

-463 GLGVSAV
+463 GLGISAV
-470 DKIVETLGVKDPADL
+470 DKVVETLGVKDPADL

-493 LKLENFKEKS
+493 LRLENFKEKS

-547 ALMAA
+547 ALMEA

-564 SRSKKKDSDSTGGSV
+564 SRSKKKDADSSGGSV

-601 AAGLNFGSKPL
+601 AAGLNFGSKSP
-612 SNVDAASLPLS
+612 SNVSAGSLPLS

-636 GRSKAKEIVES
+636 GRAKAKEIVES

-697 RGKLSLSADKSGTSA
+697 REKLSFSADENGTSA
-712 ESAIPEKN
+712 ESAIPGKN
-720 PSEILSTVEKSAQ
+720 PSEILSTGAKSAQ
-733 TRENTEADSNTNG
+733 PRESTKEDSNIHERVNLPTSNPDASVG
-746 RDNLQTGNF
+746 R
-755 AASSGGKS
+755 KS

-776 LAHGAK
+776 FARSSK
-782 KSNDGKVLDRD
+782 KLEDGKVSACD
-793 SDSQLGLA
+793 SDSQFGLELCSENRRA
-801 LHSESGRV
+801 GQKKDSLHGC
-809 GQNADGL
+809 
-816 SDRNIKESAGESTP
+816 NIRESAP

>member
-14 RAEIAEHE
+14 RAQIAEHE

-128 EDGKLAR
+128 ENGKLVR

-151 AFVLRNLPAR
+151 AFVLRNLPMR
-161 LTGRNIPSLLEI
+161 LTGTNVPSLLEI

-193 KNSEPQHSIS
+193 KNSEAQNSIP
-203 DNNRKSPYANPR
+203 DNSRKSPYANPR
-215 NLAAGTLKLLDR
+215 NLAAGTLKLLDK

-247 FTLHRQSELAEILRN
+247 FTLRRQSELAEILRN
-262 WGLPSFS
+262 WGVPSFS
-269 WTRLAHGPHEAFERI
+269 WTKLAQGPHGAFERI

-304 LDDCSLYSRAGM
+304 LDDCSLYPRAGM

-321 RWAVAWKYRAERAQ
+321 RWAVAWKYRAERAN

-403 VVKELRPQSAT
+403 VVKELRPQSAV

-463 GLGVSAV
+463 GLGISAV
-470 DKIVETLGVKDPADL
+470 DKVVETLGVKDPADL

-493 LKLENFKEKS
+493 LRLENFKEKS

-547 ALMAA
+547 VLMEA

-564 SRSKKKDSDSTGGSV
+564 SRSKKKDADSSGGSV

-601 AAGLNFGSKPL
+601 AAGLNFGSKSP
-612 SNVDAASLPLS
+612 SNVSAGSLPLS

-636 GRSKAKEIVES
+636 GRAKAKEIVES

-686 ENEFLKMVEDA
+686 ENEFLKMMEDA
-697 RGKLSLSADKSGTSA
+697 REKLSFSADENGTSA
-712 ESAIPEKN
+712 ESAILGKN
-720 PSEILSTVEKSAQ
+720 PSEILSTGAKSAQ
-733 TRENTEADSNTNG
+733 PRESTKEDSNIHERVNLPTSNPDASVG
-746 RDNLQTGNF
+746 R
-755 AASSGGKS
+755 KS

-776 LAHGAK
+776 FARSSK
-782 KSNDGKVLDRD
+782 KLEDGKVSACD
-793 SDSQLGLA
+793 SDSQFGLEFCSENRRA
-801 LHSESGRV
+801 GQKKDSLHGC
-809 GQNADGL
+809 
-816 SDRNIKESAGESTP
+816 NIRESAP

>member
-14 RAEIAEHE
+14 RAQIAEHE

-128 EDGKLAR
+128 ENGKLVR

-151 AFVLRNLPAR
+151 AFVLRNLPMR
-161 LTGRNIPSLLEI
+161 LTGTNVPSLLEI

-193 KNSEPQHSIS
+193 KNSEAQNSIP
-203 DNNRKSPYANPR
+203 DNSRKSPYANPR
-215 NLAAGTLKLLDR
+215 NLAAGTLKLLDK

-247 FTLHRQSELAEILRN
+247 FTLRRQSELAEILRN
-262 WGLPSFS
+262 WGVPSFS
-269 WTRLAHGPHEAFERI
+269 WTKLAQGPHGAFERI

-304 LDDCSLYSRAGM
+304 LDDCSLYPRAGM

-321 RWAVAWKYRAERAQ
+321 RWAVAWKYRAERAN

-403 VVKELRPQSAT
+403 VVKELRPQSAV
-414 PYEFPQNCPECG
+414 PYEFPQNCPECS

-463 GLGVSAV
+463 GLGISAV
-470 DKIVETLGVKDPADL
+470 DKVVETLGVKDPADL

-493 LKLENFKEKS
+493 LRLENFKEKS

-547 ALMAA
+547 ALMEA

-564 SRSKKKDSDSTGGSV
+564 SRSKKKDADSSGGSV

-601 AAGLNFGSKPL
+601 AAGLNFGSKSP
-612 SNVDAASLPLS
+612 SNVSAGSLPLS

-636 GRSKAKEIVES
+636 GRAKAKEIVES

-697 RGKLSLSADKSGTSA
+697 REKLSFSADENGTSA
-712 ESAIPEKN
+712 ESAILGKN
-720 PSEILSTVEKSAQ
+720 PSEILSTGAKSAQ
-733 TRENTEADSNTNG
+733 PRESTKEDSNIHERVNLPTSNPDASVG
-746 RDNLQTGNF
+746 R
-755 AASSGGKS
+755 KS

-776 LAHGAK
+776 FARSSK
-782 KSNDGKVLDRD
+782 KLEDGKVSACD
-793 SDSQLGLA
+793 SDSQLGLELCSENRRA
-801 LHSESGRV
+801 GQKKDNLHGC
-809 GQNADGL
+809 
-816 SDRNIKESAGESTP
+816 NIRESAP

>member
-14 RAEIAEHE
+14 RAQIAEHE

-128 EDGKLAR
+128 ENGKLVR

-151 AFVLRNLPAR
+151 AFVLRNLPMR
-161 LTGRNIPSLLEI
+161 LTGTNVPSLLEI

-193 KNSEPQHSIS
+193 KNSEAQNSIP
-203 DNNRKSPYANPR
+203 DNSRKSPYANPR
-215 NLAAGTLKLLDR
+215 NLAAGTLKLLDK

-247 FTLHRQSELAEILRN
+247 FTLRRQSELAEILRN
-262 WGLPSFS
+262 WGVPSFS
-269 WTRLAHGPHEAFERI
+269 WTKLAQGPHGAFERI

-304 LDDCSLYSRAGM
+304 LDDCSLYPRAGM

-321 RWAVAWKYRAERAQ
+321 RWAVAWKYRAERAN

-403 VVKELRPQSAT
+403 VVKELRPQSAV

-463 GLGVSAV
+463 GLGISAV
-470 DKIVETLGVKDPADL
+470 DKVVETLGVKDPADL

-493 LKLENFKEKS
+493 LRLENFKEKS

-547 ALMAA
+547 ALMEA

-564 SRSKKKDSDSTGGSV
+564 SRSKKKDADSSGGSV

-601 AAGLNFGSKPL
+601 AAGLNFGSKSP
-612 SNVDAASLPLS
+612 SNVSAGSLPLS

-636 GRSKAKEIVES
+636 GRAKAKEIVES

-697 RGKLSLSADKSGTSA
+697 REKLSFSADENGTSA
-712 ESAIPEKN
+712 ESAIPGKN
-720 PSEILSTVEKSAQ
+720 PSEILSTGAKSAQ
-733 TRENTEADSNTNG
+733 PRESTKEDSNIHERVNLPTSNTDASVG
-746 RDNLQTGNF
+746 R
-755 AASSGGKS
+755 KS

-776 LAHGAK
+776 FARSSKNLE
-782 KSNDGKVLDRD
+782 DGKVSACD
-793 SDSQLGLA
+793 SDSQFGLELCSENRRA
-801 LHSESGRV
+801 GQKKDSLHGC
-809 GQNADGL
+809 
-816 SDRNIKESAGESTP
+816 NIRESAP

>member
-14 RAEIAEHE
+14 RAQIAEHE

-128 EDGKLAR
+128 ENGKLVR

-151 AFVLRNLPAR
+151 AFVLRNLPMR
-161 LTGRNIPSLLEI
+161 ITGTNVPSLLEI

-193 KNSEPQHSIS
+193 KNSEAQNSIP
-203 DNNRKSPYANPR
+203 DNSRKSPYANPR
-215 NLAAGTLKLLDR
+215 NLAAGTLKLLDK

-247 FTLHRQSELAEILRN
+247 FTLRRQSELAEILRN
-262 WGLPSFS
+262 WGVPSFS
-269 WTRLAHGPHEAFERI
+269 WTKLAQGPHGAFERI

-304 LDDCSLYSRAGM
+304 LDDCSLYPRAGM

-321 RWAVAWKYRAERAQ
+321 RWAVAWKYRAERAN

-364 TTVSRATLHNA
+364 TNVSRATLHNA

-403 VVKELRPQSAT
+403 VVKELRPQSAV

-463 GLGVSAV
+463 GLGISAV
-470 DKIVETLGVKDPADL
+470 DKVVETLGVKDPADL

-493 LKLENFKEKS
+493 LRLENFKEKS

-547 ALMAA
+547 VLMEA

-564 SRSKKKDSDSTGGSV
+564 SRSKKKDADSSGGSV

-601 AAGLNFGSKPL
+601 AAGLNFGSKSP
-612 SNVDAASLPLS
+612 SNVSAGSLPLS

-636 GRSKAKEIVES
+636 GRAKAKEIVES

-697 RGKLSLSADKSGTSA
+697 REKLSFSADENGTSA
-712 ESAIPEKN
+712 ESAIPGKN
-720 PSEILSTVEKSAQ
+720 PSEILSTGAKSAQ
-733 TRENTEADSNTNG
+733 PRESTKEDSNIHERVNLPTSNPDASVG
-746 RDNLQTGNF
+746 R
-755 AASSGGKS
+755 KS

-776 LAHGAK
+776 LARSSK
-782 KSNDGKVLDRD
+782 KLEDGKVSACD
-793 SDSQLGLA
+793 SDSQFGLELCSENRRA
-801 LHSESGRV
+801 GQKKDSLHGC
-809 GQNADGL
+809 
-816 SDRNIKESAGESTP
+816 NIRESAP

>member
-14 RAEIAEHE
+14 RAQIAEHE

-128 EDGKLAR
+128 ENGKLVR

-151 AFVLRNLPAR
+151 AFVLRNLPMR
-161 LTGRNIPSLLEI
+161 LTGTNVPSLLEI

-193 KNSEPQHSIS
+193 KNSEAQNSIP
-203 DNNRKSPYANPR
+203 DNSRKSPYANPR
-215 NLAAGTLKLLDR
+215 NLAAGTLKLLDK

-247 FTLHRQSELAEILRN
+247 FTLRRQSELAEILRN

-269 WTRLAHGPHEAFERI
+269 WTKLAQGPHGAFERI

-304 LDDCSLYSRAGM
+304 LDDCSLYPCAGM

-321 RWAVAWKYRAERAQ
+321 RWAVAWKYRAERAN

-403 VVKELRPQSAT
+403 VVKELRPQSAV

-463 GLGVSAV
+463 GLGISAV
-470 DKIVETLGVKDPADL
+470 DKVVETLGVKDPADL

-493 LKLENFKEKS
+493 LRLENFKEKS

-547 ALMAA
+547 ALMEA

-564 SRSKKKDSDSTGGSV
+564 SRSKKKDADSSGGSV

-601 AAGLNFGSKPL
+601 AAGLNFGSKSP
-612 SNVDAASLPLS
+612 SNVSAGSLPLS

-636 GRSKAKEIVES
+636 GRAKAKEIVES

-697 RGKLSLSADKSGTSA
+697 REKLSFSADENGTSA
-712 ESAIPEKN
+712 ESAILGKN
-720 PSEILSTVEKSAQ
+720 PSEILSTGAKSAQ
-733 TRENTEADSNTNG
+733 PRESTKEDSNIHERVNLPTSNPDASVG
-746 RDNLQTGNF
+746 R
-755 AASSGGKS
+755 KS

-776 LAHGAK
+776 FARSSK
-782 KSNDGKVLDRD
+782 KLEDGKVSACD
-793 SDSQLGLA
+793 SDSQFGLELCSENRRA
-801 LHSESGRV
+801 GQKKDSLHGC
-809 GQNADGL
+809 
-816 SDRNIKESAGESTP
+816 NIRESAP

>member
-1 MPQDSPKNQIAKL
+1 
-14 RAEIAEHE
+14 
-22 RLYRIEN
+22 
-29 APVISDDD
+29 
-37 FDLLVRQLKELE
+37 
-49 AKYPQYAD
+49 
-57 ESSPSRIVGNDLS
+57 
-70 GAFVAVEHLSPMKS
+70 
-84 LDNVFNSSE
+84 
-93 LEEFDSRLHKTL
+93 
-105 GLGGDFM
+105 
-112 YCVEPKID
+112 
-120 GAGISAVY
+120 
-128 EDGKLAR
+128 
-135 LLTRGD
+135 
-141 GTKGD
+141 
-146 DITRN
+146 
-151 AFVLRNLPAR
+151 
-161 LTGRNIPSLLEI
+161 
-173 RGEAYMTRA
+173 MTRA

-193 KNSEPQHSIS
+193 KNSEAQNSIP
-203 DNNRKSPYANPR
+203 DNSRKSPYANPR
-215 NLAAGTLKLLDR
+215 NLAAGTLKLLDK

-247 FTLHRQSELAEILRN
+247 FTLRRQSELAEILRN
-262 WGLPSFS
+262 WGVPSFS
-269 WTRLAHGPHEAFERI
+269 WTKLAQGPHGAFERI

-304 LDDCSLYSRAGM
+304 LDDCSLYPRAGM

-321 RWAVAWKYRAERAQ
+321 RWAVAWKYRAERAN

-403 VVKELRPQSAT
+403 VVKELRPQSAV
-414 PYEFPQNCPECG
+414 PYEFPQNCPECS

-463 GLGVSAV
+463 GLGISAV
-470 DKIVETLGVKDPADL
+470 DKVVETLGVKDPADL

-493 LKLENFKEKS
+493 LRLENFKEKS

-547 ALMAA
+547 ALMEA

-564 SRSKKKDSDSTGGSV
+564 SRSKKKDADSSGGSV

-601 AAGLNFGSKPL
+601 AAGLNFGSKSP
-612 SNVDAASLPLS
+612 SNVSAGSLPLS

-636 GRSKAKEIVES
+636 GRAKAKEIVES

-697 RGKLSLSADKSGTSA
+697 REKLSFSADENGTSA
-712 ESAIPEKN
+712 ESAILGKN
-720 PSEILSTVEKSAQ
+720 PSEILSTGAKSAQ
-733 TRENTEADSNTNG
+733 PRESTKEDSNIHERVNLPTSNPDASVG
-746 RDNLQTGNF
+746 R
-755 AASSGGKS
+755 KS

-776 LAHGAK
+776 FARSSK
-782 KSNDGKVLDRD
+782 KLEDGKVSACD
-793 SDSQLGLA
+793 SDSQLGLELCSENRRA
-801 LHSESGRV
+801 GQKKDNLHGC
-809 GQNADGL
+809 
-816 SDRNIKESAGESTP
+816 NIRESAP

>member
-14 RAEIAEHE
+14 RAQIAEHE

-128 EDGKLAR
+128 ENGKLVR

-151 AFVLRNLPAR
+151 AFVLRNLPMR
-161 LTGRNIPSLLEI
+161 LTGTNVPSLLEI

-193 KNSEPQHSIS
+193 KNSEAQNSIP
-203 DNNRKSPYANPR
+203 DNSRKSPYANPR
-215 NLAAGTLKLLDR
+215 NLAAGTLKLLDK

-247 FTLHRQSELAEILRN
+247 FTLRRQSELAEILRN

-269 WTRLAHGPHEAFERI
+269 WTKLAQGPHGAFERI

-304 LDDCSLYSRAGM
+304 LDDCSLYPRAGM

-321 RWAVAWKYRAERAQ
+321 RWAVAWKYRAERAN

-403 VVKELRPQSAT
+403 VVKELRPQSAV

-463 GLGVSAV
+463 GLGISAV
-470 DKIVETLGVKDPADL
+470 DKVVETLGVKDPADL

-493 LKLENFKEKS
+493 LRLENFKEKS

-547 ALMAA
+547 ALMEA

-564 SRSKKKDSDSTGGSV
+564 SRSKKKDADSSGGSV

-601 AAGLNFGSKPL
+601 AAGLNFGSKSP
-612 SNVDAASLPLS
+612 SNVSAGSLPLS

-636 GRSKAKEIVES
+636 GRAKAKEIVES

-663 VSDGKIDGSKAAKA
+663 VSDGKIDGSKSAKA

-697 RGKLSLSADKSGTSA
+697 REKLSFSADENGTSA
-712 ESAIPEKN
+712 ESAIPGKN
-720 PSEILSTVEKSAQ
+720 PSEILSTGAKSAQ
-733 TRENTEADSNTNG
+733 PRESTKEDSNIHERVNLPTSNPDASVG
-746 RDNLQTGNF
+746 R
-755 AASSGGKS
+755 KS

-776 LAHGAK
+776 FARSSK
-782 KSNDGKVLDRD
+782 KLEDGKVSDCE
-793 SDSQLGLA
+793 SDSQFGLELCSENRRA
-801 LHSESGRV
+801 GQKKDSLHGC
-809 GQNADGL
+809 
-816 SDRNIKESAGESTP
+816 NIRESAP

>member
-14 RAEIAEHE
+14 RAQIAEHE

-128 EDGKLAR
+128 ENGKLVR

-151 AFVLRNLPAR
+151 AFVLRNLPMR
-161 LTGRNIPSLLEI
+161 LTGTNVPSLLEI

-193 KNSEPQHSIS
+193 KNSEAQNSIP
-203 DNNRKSPYANPR
+203 DNSRKSPYANPR
-215 NLAAGTLKLLDR
+215 NLAAGTLKLLDK

-247 FTLHRQSELAEILRN
+247 FTLRRQSELAEILRN
-262 WGLPSFS
+262 WGVPSFS
-269 WTRLAHGPHEAFERI
+269 WTKLAQGPHGAFERI

-304 LDDCSLYSRAGM
+304 LDDCSLYPRAGM

-321 RWAVAWKYRAERAQ
+321 RWAVAWKYRAERAN

-403 VVKELRPQSAT
+403 VVKELRPQSAV

-463 GLGVSAV
+463 GLGISAV
-470 DKIVETLGVKDPADL
+470 DKVVETLGVKDPADL

-493 LKLENFKEKS
+493 LRLENFKEKS

-547 ALMAA
+547 ALMEA

-564 SRSKKKDSDSTGGSV
+564 SRSKKKDADSSGGSV

-601 AAGLNFGSKPL
+601 AAGLNFGSKSP
-612 SNVDAASLPLS
+612 SNVSAGSLPLS

-636 GRSKAKEIVES
+636 GRAKAKEIVES

-697 RGKLSLSADKSGTSA
+697 REKLSFSADENGTSA
-712 ESAIPEKN
+712 ESAIPGKN
-720 PSEILSTVEKSAQ
+720 PSEILSTGAKSAQ
-733 TRENTEADSNTNG
+733 PRESTKEDSNIHERVNLPTSNPDASVG
-746 RDNLQTGNF
+746 R
-755 AASSGGKS
+755 KS

-776 LAHGAK
+776 FARSSK
-782 KSNDGKVLDRD
+782 KLEDGKVSACD
-793 SDSQLGLA
+793 SDSQFGLEFCSENRRA
-801 LHSESGRV
+801 GQKKDSLHGC
-809 GQNADGL
+809 
-816 SDRNIKESAGESTP
+816 NIRESAP

>member
-14 RAEIAEHE
+14 RAQIAEHE

-128 EDGKLAR
+128 ENGKLVR

-151 AFVLRNLPAR
+151 AFVLRNLPMR
-161 LTGRNIPSLLEI
+161 LTGTNVPSLLEI

-193 KNSEPQHSIS
+193 KNSEAQNSIP
-203 DNNRKSPYANPR
+203 DNSRKSPYANPR
-215 NLAAGTLKLLDR
+215 NLAAGTLKLLDK

-247 FTLHRQSELAEILRN
+247 FTLRRQSELAEILRN
-262 WGLPSFS
+262 WGVPSFS
-269 WTRLAHGPHEAFERI
+269 WTKLAQGPHGAFERI

-304 LDDCSLYSRAGM
+304 LDDCSLYPRAGM

-321 RWAVAWKYRAERAQ
+321 RWAVAWKYRAERAN

-403 VVKELRPQSAT
+403 VVKELRPQSAV

-463 GLGVSAV
+463 GLGISAV
-470 DKIVETLGVKDPADL
+470 DKVVETLGVKDPADL

-493 LKLENFKEKS
+493 LRLENFKEKS

-547 ALMAA
+547 ALMEA

-564 SRSKKKDSDSTGGSV
+564 SRSKKKDADSSGGSV

-601 AAGLNFGSKPL
+601 AAGLNFGSKSP
-612 SNVDAASLPLS
+612 SNVSVGSLPLS

-636 GRSKAKEIVES
+636 GRAKAKEIVES

-697 RGKLSLSADKSGTSA
+697 REKLSFSADENGTSA
-712 ESAIPEKN
+712 ESAIPGKN
-720 PSEILSTVEKSAQ
+720 PSEILSTGAKSAQ
-733 TRENTEADSNTNG
+733 PRESTKEDSNIHERVNLPTSNPDASVG
-746 RDNLQTGNF
+746 R
-755 AASSGGKS
+755 KS

-776 LAHGAK
+776 FARSSK
-782 KSNDGKVLDRD
+782 KLEDGKVSACD
-793 SDSQLGLA
+793 SDSQFGLELCSENRRA
-801 LHSESGRV
+801 GQKKDNLHGCNIRES
-809 GQNADGL
+809 D
-816 SDRNIKESAGESTP
+816 P

>member
-14 RAEIAEHE
+14 RAQIAEHE

-128 EDGKLAR
+128 ENGKLVR

-151 AFVLRNLPAR
+151 AFVLRNLPMR
-161 LTGRNIPSLLEI
+161 LTGTNVPSLLEI

-193 KNSEPQHSIS
+193 KNSEAQNSIP
-203 DNNRKSPYANPR
+203 DNSRKSPYANPR
-215 NLAAGTLKLLDR
+215 NLAAGTLKLLDK

-247 FTLHRQSELAEILRN
+247 FTLRRQSELAEILRN
-262 WGLPSFS
+262 WGVPSFS
-269 WTRLAHGPHEAFERI
+269 WTKLAQGPHGAFERI

-304 LDDCSLYSRAGM
+304 LDDCSLYPRAGM

-321 RWAVAWKYRAERAQ
+321 RWAVAWKYRAERAN

-403 VVKELRPQSAT
+403 VVKELRPQSAV

-463 GLGVSAV
+463 GLGISAV
-470 DKIVETLGVKDPADL
+470 DKVVETLGVKDPADL

-493 LKLENFKEKS
+493 LRLENFKEKS

-547 ALMAA
+547 ALMEA

-564 SRSKKKDSDSTGGSV
+564 SRSKKKDADSSGGSV

-601 AAGLNFGSKPL
+601 AAGLNFGSKSP
-612 SNVDAASLPLS
+612 SNVSAGSLPLS

-636 GRSKAKEIVES
+636 GRAKAKEIVES

-697 RGKLSLSADKSGTSA
+697 REKLSFSADENGTSA
-712 ESAIPEKN
+712 ESAILGKN
-720 PSEILSTVEKSAQ
+720 PSEILSTGAKSAQ
-733 TRENTEADSNTNG
+733 PRESTKEDSNIHERVNLPTSNPDASVG
-746 RDNLQTGNF
+746 R
-755 AASSGGKS
+755 KS

-776 LAHGAK
+776 FARSSK
-782 KSNDGKVLDRD
+782 KLEDGKVSACD
-793 SDSQLGLA
+793 SDSQFGLELCSENRRA
-801 LHSESGRV
+801 GQKKDSLHGC
-809 GQNADGL
+809 
-816 SDRNIKESAGESTP
+816 NIRESAP
-830 KKSGKHKNV
+830 KKSGKHKNI